1 MRCAW
6 EKELGSLTLSGQV
19 RRGLLRV
26 FAVALPLSVAA
37 VWAVQATCISTMRQ
51 KMLESN
57 RAQLRSALVRA
68 STTKMMAGARKAV
81 EMLPADPSS
90 MTQGEI
96 KRLLEEVEADEIH
109 VLDADIHPVLTSV
122 PWYWEEFAKVGKQE
136 REAYLNHPEVKP
148 FVEVFRGERSEYV
161 EEFGPAVAEPSL
173 YCKYVCLALKRGG
186 GLMLGFDEERYLVEP
201 DLEPGR
207 IVSVVA
213 IATIVV
219 ILFLTVVAF
228 TRGCIRAA
236 EARAA
241 EDMELARTIQ
251 ANALPSVFPPYPNLR
266 AVIDIHAR
274 MRPAR
279 EVGGDF
285 YDFFFT
291 GPEKLALVIADVSGK
306 GIPAALFMMRAKAT
320 LQGLL
325 RSGLPLVEAVG
336 RTNRRLA
343 EQNDANM
350 FVTAWIGVVDLA
362 SGTAEYVSAGH
373 EPPLL
378 KCADGTVG
386 SVPDVGGAPL
396 GMMDDGEYGAGTL
409 TLAAGDGLVLYTD
422 GVTEARNA
430 VRGFYGAERLA
441 AALKGLVGAKD
452 AGAVIDGIV
461 RDVDS
466 FASGVEQADDI
477 TLLAFKLN
485 IQQGNYG
492 IISASISSN
501 E

>member
-1 MRCAW
+1 M
-6 EKELGSLTLSGQV
+6 K
-19 RRGLLRV
+19 RGLLRV

-37 VWAVQATCISTMRQ
+37 VWAVQATCISTMQR
-51 KMLESN
+51 KMLASN
-57 RAQLRSALVRA
+57 RTQLRTALMRA
-68 STTKMMAGARKAV
+68 SSEKMMAGARKAA
-81 EMLPADPSS
+81 EMLPTDLSS
-90 MTQGEI
+90 MAQGEI
-96 KRLLEEVEADEIH
+96 KRLLEAVDADEIH
-109 VLDADIHPVLTSV
+109 VFDANLKPVLTSV
-122 PWYWEEFAKVGKQE
+122 PWYWELFAQSDKQE
-136 REAYLNHPEVKP
+136 QEAYLNHPRVRP
-148 FVEVFRGERSEYV
+148 FVEVFRGKRSEYV
-161 EEFGPAVAEPSL
+161 EAFGPTVAEPSI
-173 YCKYVCLALKRGG
+173 YCKYVAVALKRGG
-186 GLMLGFDEERYLVEP
+186 GLMLGFDEDHFLVVP

-219 ILFLTVVAF
+219 ILFLAVVAF

-266 AVIDIHAR
+266 DIIDIRAL

-291 GPEKLALVIADVSGK
+291 GPDKLALVIADVSGK
-306 GIPAALFMMRAKAT
+306 GIPAALFMMRAKAM

-336 RTNRRLA
+336 RANRRLA

-362 SGTAEYVSAGH
+362 SGAVEYVSAGH

-378 KCADGTVG
+378 KRADGTVG

-396 GMMDDGEYGAGTL
+396 GMMDDGEYGAETL
-409 TLAAGDGLVLYTD
+409 TLAAGDGLVLCTD

-430 VRGFYGAERLA
+430 AHGFYGGERLVA
-441 AALKGLVGAKD
+441 TLKGLLGAKD
-452 AGAVIDGIV
+452 AGAVIDGII
-461 RDVDS
+461 RDVDA
-466 FASGVEQADDI
+466 FAGGVEQADDI
-477 TLLAFKLN
+477 TLLAFKL
-485 IQQGNYG
+485 ISPRG
-492 IISASISSN
+492 IVV
-501 E
+501 